1 MRLIMVTESGLLSDF
16 AKVIGRSNYAL
27 ILYFEQLLV
36 DIISRKRLSDVNI
49 GVSNEGEFWK
59 FLHIIS
65 V

>member
-27 ILYFEQLLV
+27 ILDFEQLLV